1 MSRPHIIA
9 IFVINI
15 HSFNDYFA
23 AAVRGASRITTS
35 SRIIITA
42 IRIVGIIVLLRSL
55 LLSLCHFLLSLR
67 LSFCFCLIYIINT
80 SLITTNL
87 FIDLINE
94 QIRILFGIFKNKL
107 LIIFIRNII
116 KKTIETINMLLERVS
131 IFSRI
136 YIIINMVS
144 YRSIPLI
151 ILSITTVLNNG
162 IVFIK
167 QLRPIRGSAICILKT
182 VIRDFFIQNLFIIL
196 SIFNGIK
203 TLLKS
208 Y

>member
-1 MSRPHIIA
+1 MSRPHVIA

-23 AAVRGASRITTS
+23 AAVRGASRIAAST
-35 SRIIITA
+35 RIIITA

-55 LLSLCHFLLSLR
+55 LLSLRHFLLSLR

-116 KKTIETINMLLERVS
+116 KKTIEAINMLLERVS

-136 YIIINMVS
+136 YIKITMVS

-151 ILSITTVLNNG
+151 ILSITTVFNNG
-162 IVFIK
+162 IVFIE
-167 QLRPIRGSAICILKT
+167 QLRPIRGSAIRILKT

-208 Y
+208 

>member
-1 MSRPHIIA
+1 MSRPHVIA

-23 AAVRGASRITTS
+23 AAVRGASRIAAST
-35 SRIIITA
+35 RIIITA

-55 LLSLCHFLLSLR
+55 LLSLRHFLLSLR

-94 QIRILFGIFKNKL
+94 LLRILFGIFKNKL

-116 KKTIETINMLLERVS
+116 KKTIEAINMLLERVS

-136 YIIINMVS
+136 YIKINMVS

-151 ILSITTVLNNG
+151 ILSITTVFNNG
-162 IVFIK
+162 IVFIE
-167 QLRPIRGSAICILKT
+167 QLRPIRGSAIRILKT

-208 Y
+208 

>member
-15 HSFNDYFA
+15 QSFNDYFT
-23 AAVRGASRITTS
+23 AAVRGASRIAAST
-35 SRIIITA
+35 RIIITA
-42 IRIVGIIVLLRSL
+42 IRIVGIIILLRSL
-55 LLSLCHFLLSLR
+55 LLSLRHFLLSLR
-67 LSFCFCLIYIINT
+67 LSLCFCLIYIINT

-116 KKTIETINMLLERVS
+116 KKTIEAINMLLERVS

-136 YIIINMVS
+136 YIKINMVS

-151 ILSITTVLNNG
+151 ILSLTAAFNNG
-162 IVFIK
+162 IVFIE
-167 QLRPIRGSAICILKT
+167 QLRPIRGSAIRILKT

-196 SIFNGIK
+196 GIFNGIK

-208 Y
+208 

>member
-15 HSFNDYFA
+15 QSFNDYFT
-23 AAVRGASRITTS
+23 AAVRGASRIAAST
-35 SRIIITA
+35 RIIITA
-42 IRIVGIIVLLRSL
+42 IRIVGIIILLRSL
-55 LLSLCHFLLSLR
+55 LLSLRHFLLSLR
-67 LSFCFCLIYIINT
+67 LSLCFCLNYIINT
-80 SLITTNL
+80 SLITTDL

-94 QIRILFGIFKNKL
+94 LLRILFGIFKNKL

-116 KKTIETINMLLERVS
+116 KKTIEAINMLLERVS

-136 YIIINMVS
+136 YIKINMVS

-151 ILSITTVLNNG
+151 ILSITTVFNNG
-162 IVFIK
+162 IVFIE
-167 QLRPIRGSAICILKT
+167 QLRPIRGSAIRILKT
-182 VIRDFFIQNLFIIL
+182 VVRDFFIQNLFIIL

-208 Y
+208 

>member
-1 MSRPHIIA
+1 MSRPHVIA
-9 IFVINI
+9 IFVIKI

-23 AAVRGASRITTS
+23 AAVRGASRIAAST
-35 SRIIITA
+35 RIIITA

-55 LLSLCHFLLSLR
+55 LLSLRHFLLSLS

-116 KKTIETINMLLERVS
+116 KKTIEAINMLLERVS

-136 YIIINMVS
+136 YIKINMVS

-151 ILSITTVLNNG
+151 ILSITTVFNNG
-162 IVFIK
+162 IVFIE
-167 QLRPIRGSAICILKT
+167 QLRPIRGSAIRILKT

-208 Y
+208 

>member
-1 MSRPHIIA
+1 MSRPHVIA

-23 AAVRGASRITTS
+23 AAVRGASRIAAST
-35 SRIIITA
+35 RIIITA

-55 LLSLCHFLLSLR
+55 LLSLRHFLLSLR

-94 QIRILFGIFKNKL
+94 LLRILFCIFKNQL

-116 KKTIETINMLLERVS
+116 KKTIEAINMLLERVS

-136 YIIINMVS
+136 YIKINMVS

-151 ILSITTVLNNG
+151 ILRITTVFNNG

-167 QLRPIRGSAICILKT
+167 QLRPIRGSAIRILKT

-208 Y
+208 

>member
-1 MSRPHIIA
+1 MSRPHVIA

-23 AAVRGASRITTS
+23 AAVRGASRIAAST
-35 SRIIITA
+35 RIIITA

-55 LLSLCHFLLSLR
+55 LLSLRHFLLSLR

-116 KKTIETINMLLERVS
+116 KKTIKAINMLLERVS

-136 YIIINMVS
+136 YIKINMVS

-151 ILSITTVLNNG
+151 ILSITTVFNNG
-162 IVFIK
+162 IVFIE
-167 QLRPIRGSAICILKT
+167 QLRPIRGSAIRILKT

-208 Y
+208 

>member
-15 HSFNDYFA
+15 QSFNDYFT
-23 AAVRGASRITTS
+23 AAVRGASRIAAST
-35 SRIIITA
+35 RIIITA

-55 LLSLCHFLLSLR
+55 LLSLRHFLLSLR
-67 LSFCFCLIYIINT
+67 LSLCFCLIYIINT

-94 QIRILFGIFKNKL
+94 LLRILFGIFKNKL
-107 LIIFIRNII
+107 LIIFIGNII
-116 KKTIETINMLLERVS
+116 KKTIEAINMLLERVS

-136 YIIINMVS
+136 YIKINMVS

-151 ILSITTVLNNG
+151 ILSITTVFNNG
-162 IVFIK
+162 IVFIE
-167 QLRPIRGSAICILKT
+167 QLRPIRGSAVRILKT

-208 Y
+208 

>member
-1 MSRPHIIA
+1 MSRPHVIA
-9 IFVINI
+9 IFVIKI

-23 AAVRGASRITTS
+23 AAVRGASRIAAST
-35 SRIIITA
+35 RIIITA
-42 IRIVGIIVLLRSL
+42 IRIVGRIVLLRSL
-55 LLSLCHFLLSLR
+55 LLSLRHFLLSLR

-116 KKTIETINMLLERVS
+116 KKTIEAINMLLERVS

-136 YIIINMVS
+136 YIKINMVS

-151 ILSITTVLNNG
+151 ILSITTVFNNG
-162 IVFIK
+162 IVFIE
-167 QLRPIRGSAICILKT
+167 QLRPIRGSAIRILKT

-208 Y
+208 

>member
-23 AAVRGASRITTS
+23 AAVRGVSRIAAST
-35 SRIIITA
+35 RIIITA

-55 LLSLCHFLLSLR
+55 LLSLRHFLLSLR

-94 QIRILFGIFKNKL
+94 LLRILFGIFKNKL

-116 KKTIETINMLLERVS
+116 KKTIEAINMLLERVS

-136 YIIINMVS
+136 YIKINMVS

-151 ILSITTVLNNG
+151 ILSITTVFNNG
-162 IVFIK
+162 IVFIE
-167 QLRPIRGSAICILKT
+167 QLRPIRGSAIRILKT

-208 Y
+208 

>member
-23 AAVRGASRITTS
+23 AAVRGVSRIAAST
-35 SRIIITA
+35 RIIITA

-55 LLSLCHFLLSLR
+55 LLSLRHFLLSLR
-67 LSFCFCLIYIINT
+67 LSLCFCLIYIINT

-94 QIRILFGIFKNKL
+94 LLRILFGIFKNKL

-116 KKTIETINMLLERVS
+116 KKTIEAINMLLERVS

-136 YIIINMVS
+136 YIKINIVS

-151 ILSITTVLNNG
+151 ILSITTVFNNG
-162 IVFIK
+162 IVFIE
-167 QLRPIRGSAICILKT
+167 QLRPIRGSAIRILKT

-208 Y
+208 

>member
-15 HSFNDYFA
+15 QSFNDYFT
-23 AAVRGASRITTS
+23 AAVRGASRIAAST
-35 SRIIITA
+35 RIIITA
-42 IRIVGIIVLLRSL
+42 IRIVGIIILLRSL
-55 LLSLCHFLLSLR
+55 LLSLRHFLLSLR
-67 LSFCFCLIYIINT
+67 LSLCFCLIYIINT

-116 KKTIETINMLLERVS
+116 KKTIEAINMLLERVS

-136 YIIINMVS
+136 YIKIIMVS

-151 ILSITTVLNNG
+151 ILSITTVFNNG
-162 IVFIK
+162 IVFIE
-167 QLRPIRGSAICILKT
+167 QLRPIRGSAIRILKT

-208 Y
+208 

>member
-23 AAVRGASRITTS
+23 AAVRGASRIAAST
-35 SRIIITA
+35 RIIITA

-55 LLSLCHFLLSLR
+55 LLSLRHFLLSLR
-67 LSFCFCLIYIINT
+67 LSLCFCLIYIINT

-94 QIRILFGIFKNKL
+94 LLRILFGIFKNKL

-116 KKTIETINMLLERVS
+116 KKTIEAINMLLERVS

-136 YIIINMVS
+136 YIKINMVS

-151 ILSITTVLNNG
+151 ILSITTVFNNG
-162 IVFIK
+162 IVFIE
-167 QLRPIRGSAICILKT
+167 QLRPIRGSAIRILKT

-208 Y
+208 

>member
-23 AAVRGASRITTS
+23 AAVRGASRIAAST
-35 SRIIITA
+35 RIIITA
-42 IRIVGIIVLLRSL
+42 IRIVGILVLLRSL
-55 LLSLCHFLLSLR
+55 LLSLRHFLLSLR

-94 QIRILFGIFKNKL
+94 LLRILFGIFKNKL

-116 KKTIETINMLLERVS
+116 KKTIEAINMLLERVS

-136 YIIINMVS
+136 YIKINMVS

-151 ILSITTVLNNG
+151 ILSITTVFNNG
-162 IVFIK
+162 IVFIE
-167 QLRPIRGSAICILKT
+167 QLRPIRGSAIRILKT

-208 Y
+208 

>member
-15 HSFNDYFA
+15 QSFNDYFT
-23 AAVRGASRITTS
+23 AAVRGASRIAAST
-35 SRIIITA
+35 RIIITA

-55 LLSLCHFLLSLR
+55 LLSLRHFLLSLR
-67 LSFCFCLIYIINT
+67 LSLCFCLIYIINT

-116 KKTIETINMLLERVS
+116 KKTIEAINMLLERVS

-136 YIIINMVS
+136 YIKINMVG

-151 ILSITTVLNNG
+151 SLSITTVFNNG
-162 IVFIK
+162 IVFIE
-167 QLRPIRGSAICILKT
+167 QLRPIRRSAIRILKT

-196 SIFNGIK
+196 SISNGFK

-208 Y
+208 

>member
-1 MSRPHIIA
+1 MSRPHVIA

-23 AAVRGASRITTS
+23 AAVRGASRIAAST
-35 SRIIITA
+35 RIIITA

-55 LLSLCHFLLSLR
+55 LLSLRHFLLSLR
-67 LSFCFCLIYIINT
+67 LSLCFCVIYIINT

-94 QIRILFGIFKNKL
+94 LLRILFGIFKNKL

-116 KKTIETINMLLERVS
+116 KKAIEAINMLLERVS

-136 YIIINMVS
+136 YIKINMVS

-151 ILSITTVLNNG
+151 ILSITTVFNNG
-162 IVFIK
+162 IVFIE
-167 QLRPIRGSAICILKT
+167 QLRPNRGSAIRILKT

-208 Y
+208 

>member
-1 MSRPHIIA
+1 MSRPHVIA
-9 IFVINI
+9 IFVIKI

-23 AAVRGASRITTS
+23 AAVRGASRIAAST
-35 SRIIITA
+35 RIIITA

-55 LLSLCHFLLSLR
+55 LLSLRHFLLSLR

-116 KKTIETINMLLERVS
+116 KKTIEAINMLLERVS

-136 YIIINMVS
+136 YIKINMDS

-151 ILSITTVLNNG
+151 ILSITTVFNNG
-162 IVFIK
+162 IVFIE
-167 QLRPIRGSAICILKT
+167 QLRPIRGSAIRILKT

-208 Y
+208 

>member
-15 HSFNDYFA
+15 QSFNDYFT
-23 AAVRGASRITTS
+23 AAVRGASRIAAST
-35 SRIIITA
+35 RIIITA
-42 IRIVGIIVLLRSL
+42 IRIVGIIILLRSL
-55 LLSLCHFLLSLR
+55 LLSLRHFLLSLR
-67 LSFCFCLIYIINT
+67 LSLCFCLIYIINT

-116 KKTIETINMLLERVS
+116 KKTIEAINMLLERVS

-136 YIIINMVS
+136 YIKINTVS

-151 ILSITTVLNNG
+151 ILSLTAAFNNG
-162 IVFIK
+162 IVFIE
-167 QLRPIRGSAICILKT
+167 QLRPIRGSAIRILKT

-208 Y
+208 

>member
-15 HSFNDYFA
+15 QSFNDYFT
-23 AAVRGASRITTS
+23 AAVRGASRIAAST
-35 SRIIITA
+35 RIIITA
-42 IRIVGIIVLLRSL
+42 IRIVGIIILLRSL
-55 LLSLCHFLLSLR
+55 LLSLRHFLLSLR
-67 LSFCFCLIYIINT
+67 LSLCFCLIYIINT

-116 KKTIETINMLLERVS
+116 KKTIEAINMLLERVS

-136 YIIINMVS
+136 YIKINMVS

-151 ILSITTVLNNG
+151 ILSLTAAFNNG
-162 IVFIK
+162 IVFIE
-167 QLRPIRGSAICILKT
+167 QLRPIRGSATRILKT

-208 Y
+208 

>member
-23 AAVRGASRITTS
+23 AAVRGVSRIAAST
-35 SRIIITA
+35 RIIITA

-55 LLSLCHFLLSLR
+55 LLSLRHFLLSLR
-67 LSFCFCLIYIINT
+67 LSLCFCLIYIINT

-94 QIRILFGIFKNKL
+94 LLRILFGIFKNKL

-116 KKTIETINMLLERVS
+116 KKTIEAINMLLERVS
-131 IFSRI
+131 IYSRI
-136 YIIINMVS
+136 YIKINIVS

-151 ILSITTVLNNG
+151 ILSITTVFNNG
-162 IVFIK
+162 IVFIE
-167 QLRPIRGSAICILKT
+167 QLRPIRGSAIRILKT

-208 Y
+208 

>member
-1 MSRPHIIA
+1 MSRPHVIA

-23 AAVRGASRITTS
+23 AAVRGASRIAAST
-35 SRIIITA
+35 RIIITA

-55 LLSLCHFLLSLR
+55 LLSLRHFLLSLR

-116 KKTIETINMLLERVS
+116 KKTIEAINMLLERVS

-136 YIIINMVS
+136 YIKINMVS

-151 ILSITTVLNNG
+151 ILSITTVFNNG
-162 IVFIK
+162 IVFIE
-167 QLRPIRGSAICILKT
+167 QLCPIRGSAIRILKT

-208 Y
+208 

>member
-23 AAVRGASRITTS
+23 AAVRGASRIAAST
-35 SRIIITA
+35 RIIITA

-55 LLSLCHFLLSLR
+55 LLSLRHFLLSLR
-67 LSFCFCLIYIINT
+67 LSLCFCLIYIINT

-94 QIRILFGIFKNKL
+94 LLRILFGIFKNKL

-116 KKTIETINMLLERVS
+116 KKTIEAINMLLERVS

-136 YIIINMVS
+136 YIKINIVS

-151 ILSITTVLNNG
+151 ILSITTVFNNG
-162 IVFIK
+162 IVFIE
-167 QLRPIRGSAICILKT
+167 QLRPIRGSAIRILKT

-208 Y
+208 

>member
-23 AAVRGASRITTS
+23 SAVRGASRIAAST
-35 SRIIITA
+35 RIIITA

-55 LLSLCHFLLSLR
+55 LLSLRHFLLGLR

-94 QIRILFGIFKNKL
+94 LLRILFGIFKNKL

-116 KKTIETINMLLERVS
+116 KEIIEAINMLLERVS

-136 YIIINMVS
+136 YIKINMAS

-151 ILSITTVLNNG
+151 ILSITTVFNNG
-162 IVFIK
+162 IVFIE
-167 QLRPIRGSAICILKT
+167 QLRPIRGSAIRILKT
-182 VIRDFFIQNLFIIL
+182 VIRDFFIQNLYILL

-208 Y
+208 

>member
-23 AAVRGASRITTS
+23 AAVRGASRIAAST
-35 SRIIITA
+35 RIIITA

-55 LLSLCHFLLSLR
+55 LLSLRHFLLSLR
-67 LSFCFCLIYIINT
+67 LSLCFCLVYIINT

-87 FIDLINE
+87 FIELINE
-94 QIRILFGIFKNKL
+94 LLRILFGIFKNKL

-116 KKTIETINMLLERVS
+116 KKIIEAINMLLERVS

-136 YIIINMVS
+136 YIKINMVS

-151 ILSITTVLNNG
+151 ILSITTVFNNG
-162 IVFIK
+162 IVFIE
-167 QLRPIRGSAICILKT
+167 QLRPIRGSAIRILKT

-203 TLLKS
+203 TLLIS
-208 Y
+208 